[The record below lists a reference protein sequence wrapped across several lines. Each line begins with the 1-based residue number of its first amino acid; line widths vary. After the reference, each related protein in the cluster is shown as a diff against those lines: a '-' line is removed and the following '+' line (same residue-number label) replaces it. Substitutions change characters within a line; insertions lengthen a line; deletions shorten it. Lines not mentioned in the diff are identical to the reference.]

1 MRLLLLSVLF
11 LAFFQV
17 SPSAIPEK
25 IPSLFLQERPEDNQ
39 CFYYGK
45 VYKPGVKFADESC
58 KAWCEC
64 NGASGHVVCVSLC
77 PPLLP
82 VPCSPGE
89 TAVTMKVKSVDPT
102 GRCMCKHL
110 KQCGKDKLNKWF
122 FNGDCSGRCKC
133 TVGGISCVSL
143 CPPIAV
149 RCSPGME
156 KITFRLP
163 MDEDATC
170 TCPREKCVE
179 RKIESG
185 KSFIRPWHTA
195 AILDLKRGWTGI
207 NNVL

>member
-11 LAFFQV
+11 LAFFEV
-17 SPSAIPEK
+17 SPSAIPQK

-89 TAVTMKVKSVDPT
+89 TAVTMTVKSVDPT
-102 GRCMCKHL
+102 GRCMCKRNVCTPSADIPIPPMPPHPDL

-133 TVGGISCVSL
+133 TLGGISCVSL

-179 RKIESG
+179 RKIES
-185 KSFIRPWHTA
+185 
-195 AILDLKRGWTGI
+195 DY
-207 NNVL
+207 